1 MEQTVLLILEILMGV
16 IIALIAFIIKDMKK
30 KISELD
36 SEIKSMK
43 DNYLS
48 RFERVIQN
56 QNANHLEIKEV
67 LSGLKTDIAL
77 LQQTKQHRRSKNG
90 NY

>member
-77 LQQTKQHRRSKNG
+77 LQQTKQHRRPKNG